1 MKNKELL
8 NRFIY
13 IESLSKSGLGVLKII
28 WIFKIIAAVI
38 CCSYVKLSYLH
49 EIKNLIAWAK
59 DLIPSS
65 LLYS

>member
-28 WIFKIIAAVI
+28 WLFKIIAAVI
-38 CCSYVKLSYLH
+38 CCSYVKVSYFHRASNLTPLSQVIRY
-49 EIKNLIAWAK
+49 K
-59 DLIPSS
+59 
-65 LLYS
+65 